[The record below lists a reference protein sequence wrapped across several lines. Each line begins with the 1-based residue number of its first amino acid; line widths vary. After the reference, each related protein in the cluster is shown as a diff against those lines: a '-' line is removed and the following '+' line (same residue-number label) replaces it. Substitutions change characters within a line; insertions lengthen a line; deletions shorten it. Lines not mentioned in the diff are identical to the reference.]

1 MNNKENWLIA
11 WSIVRTYKNNSHF
24 DRKKNKAIVDKT
36 PRQPKEINQL
46 LKKAR
51 MCLYK
56 KDVTE
61 QLEFVGSSLNQ
72 KLSTYLRTKKD
83 FKIEWTGWKYTWVKI
98 EESDVPF

>member
-1 MNNKENWLIA
+1 MNTKENWLIA
-11 WSIVRTYKNNSHF
+11 WSIIRTYKNNSHF

-83 FKIEWTGWKYTWVKI
+83 FKIEWTGYKYTWVKF
-98 EESDVPF
+98 EEKDVPF